1 MYITK
6 EDGEEIEVEID
17 EFGDDDVLRYARD
30 LIEDDRSKIEYF
42 KDLMEP
48 EFKFDFLN
56 DLYNI
61 EYKKNYFESFPEHKK
76 LIDFIKDLYNL
87 EYKKDYFESFPD
99 YKKIN

>member
-1 MYITK
+1 MYITT

-17 EFGDDDVLRYARD
+17 EFRDDVVLRHARD
-30 LIEDDRSKIEYF
+30 LIEDDRSNLEYF
-42 KDLMEP
+42 EGLLEP

-76 LIDFIKDLYNL
+76 LIDFIKTSY
-87 EYKKDYFESFPD
+87 
-99 YKKIN
+99 

>member
-1 MYITK
+1 MYITT

-17 EFGDDDVLRYARD
+17 EFRDDVVLRHARD
-30 LIEDDRSKIEYF
+30 LIEDDRSNLVFFE
-42 KDLMEP
+42 DLMEP

-76 LIDFIKDLYNL
+76 LIDFIKNNYW
-87 EYKKDYFESFPD
+87 F
-99 YKKIN
+99 